1 MPIALEAVLVCNTH
15 PIYSGGNGGGVGGA
29 SSGDD
34 GGAGGGVAGGASS
47 GDDGVAA
54 QLPHFGSPT
63 MTKYS

>member
-15 PIYSGGNGGGVGGA
+15 PIYSGGNGGA